1 MLFILLQISMLSWLV
16 AAVLLITRFLVGI
29 YAHVRIRGIFRFTV
43 YISLSVA
50 LIVVVFA
57 GQFTVVTDASSAQ
70 MSDQVRLNVTPHWL
84 G

>member
-16 AAVLLITRFLVGI
+16 AAVLVIARFLVGI

-43 YISLSVA
+43 YLSLSVA